1 MNASND
7 QQQRQ
12 PFQGDE
18 FQSPPFYQT
27 PEFRRGIALLALL
40 AVFGLVAWYMLVQ
53 HNASVAETAR
63 AQANQAAAEAVI
75 PTHPLTPEEKAA
87 RKVDQLSK
95 LEGTLSDSEN
105 GQSLVAQTSGYSRLL
120 QLMQRYTPEE
130 IDKQARIDF
139 DWVLVMRD
147 PDSWRGEFMRVR
159 GILEKLDAVKLEY
172 PVPGHP
178 DVWRAILT
186 DGDTEHDRFW
196 FVDMLDRPTG
206 VSPGDAV
213 DTEGVFYR
221 TASFQSRSNVKN
233 EAPIL
238 IGRTLRRIPAVVETG
253 FSAFLKEHTLPIA
266 GALAFLV
273 FAVALLF
280 SVVRQGRKH
289 ERRGPATASSF
300 GELFDKKLREQGKA
314 PPPHA

>member
-12 PFQGDE
+12 PFQGEE

-27 PEFRRGIALLALL
+27 SEFRRGLTLIGVLLVTGL
-40 AVFGLVAWYMLVQ
+40 AAYYFVRQ
-53 HNASVAETAR
+53 HAASVAETAR
-63 AQANQAAAEAVI
+63 AQANQKAAADVVPA
-75 PTHPLTPEEKAA
+75 HPLNDEEKAA
-87 RKVDQLSK
+87 RHTDQLSK

-105 GQSLVAQTSGYSRLL
+105 GQPLVHQSPGYSRLL
-120 QLMQRYTPEE
+120 ALMQRYTPEE
-130 IDKQARIDF
+130 IDQQARIDF
-139 DWVLVMRD
+139 DWQLVMRD
-147 PDSWRGEFMRVR
+147 PDAWRGEFMRVR
-159 GILEKLDAVKLEY
+159 GILEQLAAVKLDY

-186 DGDTEHDRFW
+186 DGDTDHDHFW
-196 FVDMLDRPTG
+196 FVDMLDRPAG
-206 VSPGDAV
+206 VGPGDAV
-213 DTEGVFYR
+213 DTEGVLYR
-221 TASFQSRSNVKN
+221 TGTFQSRSNLN
-233 EAPIL
+233 SEAPML

-253 FSAFLKEHTLPIA
+253 FPAFLREHTLPIF

-280 SVVRQGRKH
+280 SAVRQGRKH
-289 ERRGPATASSF
+289 ERRVPATASSF
-300 GELFDKKLREQGKA
+300 GDLFDKKLREQGKA